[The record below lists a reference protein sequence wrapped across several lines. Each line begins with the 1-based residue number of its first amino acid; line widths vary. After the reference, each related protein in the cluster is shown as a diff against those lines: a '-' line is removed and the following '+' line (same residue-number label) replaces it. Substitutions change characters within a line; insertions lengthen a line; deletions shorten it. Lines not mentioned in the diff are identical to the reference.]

1 MKIVIAG
8 GGIGGLAAALALH
21 ERGIDAEVYEQS
33 QELRELGVGINMMPH
48 AVKELAS
55 LGLLPALDA
64 VGIRTREL
72 VYTNRL
78 GQVVWQ
84 ELRGVDAG
92 YAIPQFSIHRGKLHG
107 LLLRAVFERLGA
119 ARVHTDCRLVDF
131 QDRASRVIAT
141 FVRRDARER
150 IEVAGDALIGAD
162 GIHSRVRS
170 LFYPHEGPP
179 AWNGLMLWRG
189 ATEWPVYA
197 DGRTMVIAGGNA
209 AKFVVYPIH
218 ADPSKPETR
227 LTNWAIMARIGDG
240 TGSPPRREDWN
251 RPGILEEALLFVRG
265 QFRLRF
271 PDPISLIE
279 ATRTFYEY
287 PACDRD
293 PLSRWSFGRVTLL
306 GDAAHPMYPVG
317 GNGASQAI
325 LDARA
330 LARHLASAPSVPEAL
345 TAYDAERRPPT
356 AEIVLTN
363 RKGGPEGVIDVVE
376 ARAPDGFADIETVA
390 SYAEREAIVKSYAK
404 MAGFDQARVNR
415 QAVDPATTTSLHA
428 VPTRDGRDPERLAPA

>member
-21 ERGIDAEVYEQS
+21 ELGIDAEVYEQS
-33 QELRELGVGINMMPH
+33 RELHELGVGINMLPH
-48 AVKELAS
+48 AVNELAS

-64 VGIRTREL
+64 AGVRTRKL
-72 VYTNRL
+72 VYANRL
-78 GQVVWQ
+78 GQTEWQ

-92 YAIPQFSIHRGKLHG
+92 YAMPQLSIHRGKLHG
-107 LLLRAVFERLGA
+107 VPLGAVFERLGA

-131 QDRASRVIAT
+131 QDRGGQVIPT
-141 FVRRDARER
+141 FDRRGGRER

-162 GIHSRVRS
+162 GIHSKVRS
-170 LFYPHEGPP
+170 LLYPHEGPP

-218 ADPSKPETR
+218 ADPSNPDTR

-240 TGSPPRREDWN
+240 TGPPPRREDWN
-251 RPGILEEALLFVRG
+251 RPGILEEALLFVRDR
-265 QFRLRF
+265 FRLGF
-271 PDPISLIE
+271 VDPVSLIE
-279 ATRTFYEY
+279 ATSTVYEY

-293 PLSRWSFGRVTLL
+293 PLYRWSFGRVTLL

-317 GNGASQAI
+317 SNGASQAI
-325 LDARA
+325 LDARV
-330 LARHLASAPSVPEAL
+330 LARHLASASSVPEAL
-345 TAYDAERRPPT
+345 AAYNAERRPIT
-356 AEIVLTN
+356 GEIVLTN

-376 ARAPDGFADIETVA
+376 AQSPNGFADIETVA
-390 SYAEREAIVKSYAK
+390 SYAEREAIVRGYAS
-404 MAGFDQARVNR
+404 MAGYAREQVNR
-415 QAVDPATTTSLHA
+415 AEPA
-428 VPTRDGRDPERLAPA
+428 LARSRSRIVR